1 MLITMSK
8 TFVFIDGSYFIF
20 YRYYA
25 LVQWWKLSHK
35 DEVFTDP
42 INNPE
47 FVEKFKTTFV
57 SKVKEI
63 SKKLKLENV
72 IMFVGKD
79 CPSDEIWRM
88 KLHPEYKGTRVND
101 GFEGGL
107 FFKMAYKEKLF
118 EKGGAH
124 MILSHPKL
132 EADDCI
138 AISAKQTLLTYPEET
153 SKVVI
158 IASDHDY
165 LQLVGP
171 RLSIFSLKYKNL
183 LESKRA
189 YDDGKKNLFCKI
201 VTGDKSDNIPGIFKR
216 CGVKTAEKYFDDQN
230 LFMDKCKEAK
240 GGDQFEINNT
250 LVNFNEIPEDLR
262 SEFMMQNWFE

>member
-1 MLITMSK
+1 MSK

-25 LVQWWKLSHK
+25 LVQWWKVSHK
-35 DEVFTDP
+35 DEELSDP

-57 SKVKEI
+57 SKLKEI
-63 SKKLKLENV
+63 PKKLKLENV
-72 IMFVGKD
+72 MMFVGRD
-79 CPSDEIWRM
+79 CPRDHIWRM
-88 KLHPEYKGTRVND
+88 ELHPEYKGTRVND
-101 GFEGGL
+101 GFEGGP
-107 FFKMAYKEKLF
+107 FFKLAYKEKLF
-118 EKGGAH
+118 EEGGAH

-165 LQLVGP
+165 LQLVGT
-171 RLSIFSLKYKNL
+171 RLSIYSLKYKNL
-183 LESKRA
+183 LESKKA
-189 YDDGKKNLFCKI
+189 YPEADKNLFCKI
-201 VTGDKSDNIPGIFKR
+201 VLGDKSDNIPGIFKK
-216 CGVKTAEKYFDDQN
+216 CGPKTAEKYYDDKN
-230 LFMDKCKEAK
+230 LFMDKCKAA
-240 GGDQFEINNT
+240 GAGDQFEMNNR
-250 LVNFNEIPEDLR
+250 LVNFNEIPHDLI
-262 SEFMMQNWFE
+262 SEFMTQNWFE

>member
-1 MLITMSK
+1 MSK

-25 LVQWWKLSHK
+25 LVQWWKASHK
-35 DEVFTDP
+35 DEELSDP
-42 INNPE
+42 INKPE
-47 FVEKFKTTFV
+47 FVEKFKSTFV
-57 SKVKEI
+57 SKLKEI

-72 IMFVGKD
+72 MMFVGKD
-79 CPSDEIWRM
+79 CPRQDIWRM
-88 KLHPEYKGTRVND
+88 ALHPEYKGTRVND
-101 GFEGGL
+101 GFEGGP
-107 FFKMAYKEKLF
+107 FFKMAYREKLF
-118 EKGGAH
+118 EAGGAH

-138 AISAKQTLLTYPEET
+138 AISAKNTLLSYPEET

-183 LESKRA
+183 LESKKA
-189 YDDGKKNLFCKI
+189 YNSAEKNLFFKI
-201 VTGDKSDNIPGIFKR
+201 VLGDKSDNIPGMFKK
-216 CGVKTAEKYFDDQN
+216 CGPKTAEKYYDDKN
-230 LFMDKCKEAK
+230 LFMDKCKSANA
-240 GGDQFEINNT
+240 GDRFELNNR
-250 LVNFNEIPEDLR
+250 LVNFNEIPSDLVD
-262 SEFMMQNWFE
+262 EFMVQNWLE